1 MAAVE
6 TTPKPNRALID
17 PQALMRIKS
26 LALRAKVVVQGLYSG
41 LHRSPYHGFSV
52 EFSEYRRYTPG
63 DDPRYIDWRLF
74 ARSDRYYIKRFE
86 DETNLRCHLL
96 VDMSRSMGFG
106 SLDYTKAQYATTLAA
121 TLAYFLSTQ
130 RDAVGLIAFDE
141 EIREYLPAR
150 YRPGHLHRL
159 MVALERSL
167 AGKATDITAPLERV
181 ARTVTRRGLI
191 VLISD
196 LLAPIENLKTNL
208 GFLTTRGHD
217 VVLLRVLDPQEIDFS
232 FEQPA
237 LFHDLESDRRMYVD
251 PETARQSYQQRF
263 RQHESG
269 VEQACRDLG
278 VDYFRMV
285 TDQPLELGLFDLL
298 HARMRRGRS
307 TRRRGASRARRN
319 A

>member
-263 RQHESG
+263 QQHEQG